1 MEINNLNKKPN
12 PEQNKKLTK
21 KVDYF
26 EKLINEIN
34 KKDLP
39 SEIVNS
45 VNDEIKQ
52 LNSFSGSDK
61 ELLKLFRKVQ
71 STILKLL
78 EKELKLVTKNHY
90 RNRWL
95 AIGMAGLGIPIGA
108 ALGASVGN
116 MSLIGLGMILG
127 MIFGITIG
135 MGMDKKAKESG
146 KQLDVE
152 IEY

>member
-1 MEINNLNKKPN
+1 
-12 PEQNKKLTK
+12 
-21 KVDYF
+21 
-26 EKLINEIN
+26 
-34 KKDLP
+34 
-39 SEIVNS
+39 
-45 VNDEIKQ
+45 
-52 LNSFSGSDK
+52 
-61 ELLKLFRKVQ
+61 
-71 STILKLL
+71 
-78 EKELKLVTKNHY
+78 
-90 RNRWL
+90 
-95 AIGMAGLGIPIGA
+95 MAGLGIPIGA